1 MSVELLDESTW
12 FPKARREVM
21 KRVFQQAAEP
31 ARAVLP
37 FALATKAPTAV
48 EFWRELAVTY
58 LPRDSSSALTRPVL
72 EHLIALAGRKT
83 LKPAVI
89 RGAIE
94 TLFISSLGPASS
106 ADARAKILALGQDE
120 VSLANAHGIYIS
132 AARKAKKTSL
142 PKAPPHLDGPV
153 PSLTVLETAEL
164 TIELAEQALLKAPN
178 EDGTR
183 LLALA
188 RTQLKWK
195 RAGGK
200 GTPPATTA
208 HSVPPTSKSKGPG
221 FALAR
226 AALME
231 ACNVDHVSGRGTS
244 IKTGVTHGLAL
255 GEAWWLE
262 LVDEALMRADARSAF
277 ERRGQSTTKP
287 IEHVVFRGG
296 DKSTELW
303 LVRLAGTPKRYALLA
318 KLGRTWTS
326 QEGDLES
333 IAATVPEAW
342 FARAMP
348 IIERRR

>member
-1 MSVELLDESTW
+1 MSLELLEQSTW
-12 FPKARREVM
+12 FPKSRREVI
-21 KRVFQQAAEP
+21 KRVFGGAPEP
-31 ARAVLP
+31 IRAVLP
-37 FALATKAPTAV
+37 FALATQAPAAV

-58 LPRDSSSALTRPVL
+58 LPRDTNGAMTQPVL
-72 EHLIALAGRKT
+72 EHLITLAGKKT
-83 LKPAVI
+83 LKPAVL
-89 RGAIE
+89 RGATE
-94 TLFISSLGPASS
+94 TLLVSSLGPASS
-106 ADARAKILALGQDE
+106 AEARAQLLALGQNE

-142 PKAPPHLDGPV
+142 PKSPPHLDGPV
-153 PSLTVLETAEL
+153 PALTVLETAEL
-164 TIELAEQALLKAPN
+164 TIELAEHALQKAPN
-178 EDGTR
+178 DEGTK

-188 RTQLKWK
+188 RTQLEWQ
-195 RAGGK
+195 RAGAK
-200 GTPPATTA
+200 GSPPATTSR
-208 HSVPPTSKSKGPG
+208 SVPPTSKSRGPG

-244 IKTGVTHGLAL
+244 IKTGVQHGLAL
-255 GEAWWLE
+255 GESWWLE

-277 ERRGQSTTKP
+277 ERRGQSTSRP
-287 IEHVVFRGG
+287 IEHLVWRGG
-296 DKSTELW
+296 DKSTGLW
-303 LVRLAGTPKRYALLA
+303 LVRLTGTPKRYALLA
-318 KLGRTWTS
+318 KLGRNWTS